1 MQEDECAEQMLE
13 GWPSELP
20 SELMREQV
28 TARVSQVEKKLFKRV
43 QIAEVAAAQTK
54 MRFKNRRGEK
64 NIKFIDE
71 DTVGV
76 PSKHGGSESGPL
88 EGAKLGGM
96 AINEPKKPNGLW
108 EGRKQAVPR
117 IIIPKISPVRLD
129 TS

>member
-1 MQEDECAEQMLE
+1 MLE

-54 MRFKNRRGEK
+54 MRFKNRRREK

-71 DTVGV
+71 DTVGI
-76 PSKHGGSESGPL
+76 PSKQGESESGPQ
-88 EGAKLGGM
+88 ESAKLGGM
-96 AINEPKKPNGLW
+96 ASNEP
-108 EGRKQAVPR
+108 
-117 IIIPKISPVRLD
+117 
-129 TS
+129 